1 MTFYCISIQDII
13 KQNCP
18 YKVRPDFFL
27 FVDLQ
32 DFFLFRFRVGGG
44 GGGGRQMVIFRA
56 FFNISR
62 TNSKKTSK
70 VKQV

>member
-44 GGGGRQMVIFRA
+44 GGGGGGRQMVIFRA
-56 FFNISR
+56 FLISPEQ
-62 TNSKKTSK
+62 TVKKN
-70 VKQV
+70 